1 MIAAKNAGFTLT
13 FVLGSTIYKEVNK
26 MEKEIVKI
34 PISAQKNSKKMKSHK
49 IKLRNTK
56 QSDYESIKEIMN
68 LVYSNVGDTL

>member
-1 MIAAKNAGFTLT
+1 
-13 FVLGSTIYKEVNK
+13 

-34 PISAQKNSKKMKSHK
+34 PISAQKNAKKMKSHK